1 MPPMNDETAP
11 SDMPTEHETPSAPET
26 TEGSR
31 SPESTQPAD
40 NGDNGT
46 QGSGTEGTTPRNGDS
61 TNSGEQPMGDDPG
74 TANNETEAVES
85 EPEKKLEV
93 LYTFFNGC
101 GNIEEK
107 LKTEDS
113 LKILKN
119 EFDSIS
125 NKTIKNFN
133 KGVEDFLK
141 KFGYEEEDIND
152 LSDIFDDVTNLTSS
166 SEPKT
171 NSKEF
176 LDKFAKVK
184 AKLTEAYNMYTKQ
197 KNSCI
202 LIYIFFGFV
211 ALNKIQKKIKSR
223 EPTICFY
230 FLFFDFCI

>member
-1 MPPMNDETAP
+1 MNTKMPKVTERDANETAP

-119 EFDSIS
+119 EFDSTS

-184 AKLTEAYNMYTKQ
+184 AKLTEAII
-197 KNSCI
+197 CI
-202 LIYIFFGFV
+202 
-211 ALNKIQKKIKSR
+211 QSKKIVV
-223 EPTICFY
+223 F
-230 FLFFDFCI
+230 

>member
-1 MPPMNDETAP
+1 MNDETAP

-26 TEGSR
+26 IEGSR

-119 EFDSIS
+119 EFDSTS

-166 SEPKT
+166 SNSKEFLDEMVTNLTSSSEPKT

-197 KNSCI
+197 K
-202 LIYIFFGFV
+202 
-211 ALNKIQKKIKSR
+211 K
-223 EPTICFY
+223 
-230 FLFFDFCI
+230 